1 FELTAAGGIGG
12 YVDTL
17 GSFTNAPVPYHEFLW
32 DGTVQN
38 GINLPNGQWVM
49 AVYVE
54 KAGVTEYKAY
64 LVTKN

>member
-1 FELTAAGGIGG
+1 
-12 YVDTL
+12 L
-17 GSFTNAPVPYHEFLW
+17 GSFENAKAPFHEFLW

-38 GINLPNGQWVM
+38 GINLPTGQWVL

-64 LVTKN
+64 LVEKK